1 MGICEVLPQRFFVD
15 TLKITTY
22 EEFFALGPPCSY
34 WWQHKKEDKPWPSVK
49 LAQRTAVR
57 LWDGRVKVLY
67 QGDYLVW
74 CNSDP
79 IQIGTVSYSNHELV
93 SLKTVQVP
101 DISSSLS
108 EELWLAWIMRK
119 KITQEELAKLNSD
132 S

>member
-74 CNSDP
+74 CSSNP
-79 IQIGTVSYSNHELV
+79 VQIGTISYIAYEMGNH
-93 SLKTVQVP
+93 KTVLVRHIAK
-101 DISSSLS
+101 DLDD
-108 EELWLAWIMRK
+108 ELWLAWIMRN
-119 KITQEELAKLNSD
+119 KITQEELAELNSR